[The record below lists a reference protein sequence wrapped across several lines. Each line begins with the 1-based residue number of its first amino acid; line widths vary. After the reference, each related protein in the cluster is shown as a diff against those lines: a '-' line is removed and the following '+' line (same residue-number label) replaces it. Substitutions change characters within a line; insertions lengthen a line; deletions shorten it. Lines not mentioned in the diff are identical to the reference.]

1 MVIKRKV
8 DGALKAKIVVE
19 SLKGEKTIPELG
31 SSYGVHPKMIQIWK
45 RRAIEGL
52 PSLFSEKANHKEKEQ
67 GELIDELYR
76 QIGQLK
82 VELDWVKKKSVLIT
96 Q

>member
-1 MVIKRKV
+1 MGDLRRKL
-8 DGALKAKIVVE
+8 DGAIKAKIVVE

-45 RRAIEGL
+45 RRALEGL
-52 PSLFSEKANHKEKEQ
+52 PSLFSEKVNRAEKEQ
-67 GELIDELYR
+67 VELIDELYK

-82 VELDWVKKKSVLIT
+82 VELDWVKKKSRLIC
-96 Q
+96 